1 MLSSSCK
8 YGIRAVTYIASRS
21 KKKEKIGI
29 KQISEDLNLPT
40 PFLAKILQLLAKQK
54 ILSSTKGP
62 HGGFSL
68 LKNPADISIMDI
80 IITIDGRDLFDNCL
94 LHNSTCKC
102 VEENK
107 LACPLHGQYSGL
119 RTKLI
124 KLFSSNNI
132 ANLVKAL
139 DKDNEIAI

>member
-21 KKKEKIGI
+21 KKNERIGI

-80 IITIDGRDLFDNCL
+80 IVTIDGRDLFDNCL

-107 LACPLHGQYSGL
+107 MVCPLHAQYSGI
-119 RTKLI
+119 RTRLI
-124 KLFSSNNI
+124 KLFSNSNI
-132 ANLVKAL
+132 ANLVKEL
-139 DKDNEIAI
+139 KKDSEIVI

>member
-21 KKKEKIGI
+21 KKNERIGI
-29 KQISEDLNLPT
+29 KQISEDLKLPT

-68 LKNPADISIMDI
+68 LKKPADISIMDI
-80 IITIDGRDLFDNCL
+80 IIIIDGRDLFDNCL
-94 LHNSTCKC
+94 LHNSTCKY

-107 LACPLHGQYSGL
+107 MACPLHSQYAGI
-119 RTKLI
+119 RARLI
-124 KLFSSNNI
+124 KLFSGNNI

-139 DKDNEIAI
+139 DKDDKIAI